1 MNIKVDLVIK
11 NVYYLVVTEEFW
23 MKYGQFIK
31 ALKDKG
37 VKVEERTRHL
47 KLSYGGKQTGCKRHP
62 AEEYPPMLLA
72 KF

>member
-1 MNIKVDLVIK
+1 
-11 NVYYLVVTEEFW
+11 

-37 VKVEERTRHL
+37 VKVEDRTRHL
-47 KLSYGGKQTGCKRHP
+47 KLSYGGKQTGCKSHL
-62 AEEYPPMLLA
+62 AVGDALMLLA

>member
-1 MNIKVDLVIK
+1 
-11 NVYYLVVTEEFW
+11 

-37 VKVEERTRHL
+37 VKVEQRTRHL
-47 KLSYGGKQTGCKRHP
+47 KLSYGGKQTGCKTHP

>member
-1 MNIKVDLVIK
+1 
-11 NVYYLVVTEEFW
+11 

-37 VKVEERTRHL
+37 VKVEDRTRHL
-47 KLSYGGKQTGCKRHP
+47 KLSYGGKQTACKRHP
-62 AEEYPPMLLA
+62 AEGYPLMLLA

>member
-1 MNIKVDLVIK
+1 VIK

>member
-1 MNIKVDLVIK
+1 
-11 NVYYLVVTEEFW
+11 

-37 VKVEERTRHL
+37 VKVEDRARHL
-47 KLSYGGKQTGCKRHP
+47 KFSYGGKQTGCKRHP
-62 AEEYPPMLLA
+62 AEEYLPMLLA